1 MFGCHYYF
9 DHLCF
14 PHFSLASGRHHR
26 QRHLRRGGGLREE
39 GWDRGRLFG
48 GMDSGQPQPPM
59 PTEYEADIAEIQ
71 AWLGH
76 AKIITTKIYDRRE
89 NRPEDSPKFKVK
101 Y

>member
-1 MFGCHYYF
+1 MVAAYAKKAGIEVDFLG
-9 DHLCF
+9 
-14 PHFSLASGRHHR
+14 S
-26 QRHLRRGGGLREE
+26 
-39 GWDRGRLFG
+39 
-48 GMDSGQPQPPM
+48 MDSGQPQPPM

-89 NRPEDSPKFKVK
+89 NRPEDSPTFKVK